1 MSVSDTDVKQLYDA
15 NGATTTFA
23 VPFAFIAD
31 EGSSFVKVY
40 TYDEDT
46 GEATLKALTTDYTLS
61 PSNANPTNVVF
72 VSAPADGLKVL
83 IIRQSSYV
91 QSTEYEDGVPFPAS
105 THEEALDRLLL
116 MIQEV
121 KEKADRALKLNV
133 LNGTDIGSEIRK
145 LSTAGAL
152 LQINDDLN
160 AIEEGPTY
168 QSILDAEE
176 AAQLAASQ
184 ADASASAAASSANA
198 AAASAAA
205 AATSE
210 TNAETAETNAETAQA
225 AAEAAQAAAE
235 AAAASAAASEVVV
248 GDSNN
253 PVDIA
258 GASGIDEL
266 TSTADHLVYLESDG
280 GAVTVSANPG
290 IAAGQR
296 DGQKLRLAGTSDSN
310 SLQLNHG
317 NGLIMNGSYVFKQYS
332 FMEFSWDEQASL
344 WIETYRNGL

>member
-1 MSVSDTDVKQLYDA
+1 MSVSDTDVKQVFDA
-15 NGATTTFA
+15 DGATTTFA
-23 VPFAFIAD
+23 IPFAYIAD

-46 GEATLKALTTDYTLS
+46 GEATLKTITTHYTLS
-61 PSNANPTNVVF
+61 PNNSNPTNVVF

-83 IIRQSSYV
+83 LIRQSSFI
-91 QSTEYEDGVPFPAS
+91 QSTEYEDDVPFPAQ

-116 MIQEV
+116 MLQEV

-176 AAQLAASQ
+176 AAELAASQ

-205 AATSE
+205 AATAE

-235 AAAASAAASEVVV
+235 AAAAAAAAAEVVV
-248 GDSNN
+248 GTRAA
-253 PVDIA
+253 PTAVVA
-258 GASGIDEL
+258 GTGIVAP
-266 TSTADHLVYLESDG
+266 TSTADHLCYIEGSG
-280 GAVTVSANPG
+280 GAVDVSANPQ
-290 IAAGQR
+290 IAAGLRNGQR
-296 DGQKLRLAGTSDSN
+296 MTLRGRSSTNTVLLEHGT
-310 SLQLNHG
+310 
-317 NGLIMNGSYVFKQYS
+317 GLVMNGSYNLGDDSSIVFR
-332 FMEFSWDEQASL
+332 WDLTNWVEES
-344 WIETYRNGL
+344 RNGL